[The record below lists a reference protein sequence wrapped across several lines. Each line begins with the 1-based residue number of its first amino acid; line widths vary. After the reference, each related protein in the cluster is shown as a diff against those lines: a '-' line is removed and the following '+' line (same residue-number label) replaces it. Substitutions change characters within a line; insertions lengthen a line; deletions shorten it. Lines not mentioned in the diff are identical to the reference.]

1 MGQKVDKDLIERFGG
16 RVRQFRKER
25 GMTMRELAAESGIPL
40 SQISRIELG
49 QVNTTINTAGILAK
63 TLRIDLVE
71 LFSNVEADRS

>member
-71 LFSNVEADRS
+71 LFSNVEAERS